1 MKDGYFWP
9 NGFWHDEKF
18 LGDDSFVSS
27 KKYSTF
33 NAEEK
38 MKNFLEYINEMAAG
52 YRGNHLLIPF
62 GGDFTFANARMNFEN
77 MDRLIDYFNKN
88 NG

>member
-27 KKYSTF
+27 KKYVC
-33 NAEEK
+33 
-38 MKNFLEYINEMAAG
+38 
-52 YRGNHLLIPF
+52 
-62 GGDFTFANARMNFEN
+62 FELT
-77 MDRLIDYFNKN
+77 DHDPDKRSILGK
-88 NG
+88 G